1 MKVVFRLVID
11 ELLNAVPMNVVL
23 LPVLCVHACI
33 YAVGSRWRVCACTLV
48 HIYVYIHPGF
58 AQCKDTSL
66 CAEPKKKKTS
76 MYTMLEMLHCFYDNI
91 FYMR

>member
-66 CAEPKKKKTS
+66 CAEPKKKKLQCIQCLRCCIVF
-76 MYTMLEMLHCFYDNI
+76 MII
-91 FYMR
+91 FFI